1 MPRWKKADLLLCCAA
16 NPNKPHDSQT
26 SLTMDFLATLQQ
38 AAQTLTPQL
47 VAWRRDF
54 HMHPELGFRE
64 YRTAGIVAD
73 HLRDLGLE
81 VSTGIGRTGVVA
93 VVEGEHSAP
102 DAATVLLR
110 FDMDALPIQEQTT
123 HDFRSQTAGVM
134 HACGHDGHTAIGM
147 GVAQLLAQHRHRLAG
162 RVKLV
167 FQPAEEGLGGA
178 RAMIDDGVLD
188 DPRPGA
194 AFGLHLWSR
203 LPLNQVI
210 AQAGPLWAN
219 AGLFELEVQGQGG
232 HGAVPHE
239 TVDATLIASQIV
251 VAWQSIVARNLDPT
265 QTAVLSV
272 GTFHSGDAANVIAG
286 QAKLSGTIRTF
297 DPAVEAL
304 LKQRMQEV
312 AAGICQAFGAT
323 HDLRFPTR
331 IPATINSEAG
341 AQLMQQV
348 AAAVVGPEQVT
359 QITPMMVGE
368 DMSEFLSRAPGCF
381 ILVGADPGDGSAS
394 PHHSPTFD
402 FDERM
407 LPTGVALLAGA
418 AFVYLDQHAQTETG
432 RPA

>member
-1 MPRWKKADLLLCCAA
+1 MDYLPALRQEAQALMPDLA
-16 NPNKPHDSQT
+16 
-26 SLTMDFLATLQQ
+26 
-38 AAQTLTPQL
+38 
-47 VAWRRDF
+47 VWRRDF

-64 YRTAGIVAD
+64 VRTAGIVAD
-73 HLRDLGLE
+73 HLHGLGLE
-81 VSTGIGRTGVVA
+81 VSSGVGRTGVVA
-93 VVEGEHSAP
+93 VVEGERLPADAP
-102 DAATVLLR
+102 TVLLR

-123 HDFRSQTAGVM
+123 HAFRSQSDGVM

-147 GVAQLLAQHRHRLAG
+147 GVARLLAQHRSELTG

-178 RAMIDDGVLD
+178 KAMIDDGVLD
-188 DPRPGA
+188 DPRPSA

-203 LPLNQVI
+203 LPLNQVVV
-210 AQAGPLWAN
+210 QPGPLWAS
-219 AGLFELEVQGQGG
+219 AGLFDLEVHGQGG
-232 HGAVPHE
+232 HGAVPQE

-265 QTAVLSV
+265 HTAVLSV
-272 GTFHSGDAANVIAG
+272 GTFHSGDAANVISGHAR
-286 QAKLSGTIRTF
+286 LSGTIRTF
-297 DPAVEAL
+297 DPAVENR
-304 LKQRMQEV
+304 LKQRMQEI
-312 AAGICQAFGAT
+312 AAGMCQAFGAT
-323 HDLRFPTR
+323 CRLNFSTC
-331 IPATINSEAG
+331 IPATVNSGAG

-348 AAAVVGPEQVT
+348 ATALVGPQQVT

-368 DMSEFLSRAPGCF
+368 DMSEFLNRAPGCF
-381 ILVGADPGDGSAS
+381 ILVGADPGDGTAS

-418 AFVYLDQHAQTETG
+418 ALAYLEQQAPTNSG